1 VDPGLAFYT
10 PITQG
15 ASKRADKLTTH
26 LRENLLATTRIL
38 VIDDEDQLRESLQ
51 LVLADEGYDVFT
63 AATGEEA
70 LELLEDQSPDLVLC
84 DLCMPGIDG
93 MELLPRLT
101 RKLPNATLI
110 LMSAYGS
117 EKLALEAI
125 RRGAYDYLAKPFL
138 PSEMLFTLR
147 KAKER
152 ENLRRQNLLLQ
163 REVARAVGERPIVAA
178 SEPMIDVLEM
188 IERTAEYK
196 TTVLLEGE
204 SGTGKEVLARA
215 VHSQS
220 TRRNEPFI
228 AINCAAIPENLLESE
243 LFGYAK
249 GAFTGANKA
258 HRGIFE
264 EANGGTIFLDE
275 IGELPLPLQA
285 KLLRVLQEEEIRP
298 VGDAKSRKVDVR
310 IIAATIRNLEI
321 EASLGNFRE
330 DLFYR
335 LNVVR
340 IVVPPLRERRKDIPL
355 LIDVFLDHFQKIL
368 GKPIRSLSNEA
379 YSHLVNYYWP
389 GNVRELENVIER
401 AIILCKGD
409 VIGTDDLT
417 NSVTEKSSKTINMDG
432 SINLSLKTAK
442 RHMEEDLILKALKE
456 TEGNRTHAAK
466 LLGISHRSLLY
477 KLKEYSIRNA

>member
-1 VDPGLAFYT
+1 L
-10 PITQG
+10 
-15 ASKRADKLTTH
+15 
-26 LRENLLATTRIL
+26 TTRIL
-38 VIDDEDQLRESLQ
+38 VIDDEEQLRESLQ
-51 LVLADEGYDVFT
+51 LVLADEGYDVST
-63 AATGEEA
+63 AATGEAA
-70 LELLEDQSPDLVLC
+70 LELLEEQSPDLVLC

-93 MELLPRLT
+93 MELLPRLS
-101 RKLPNATLI
+101 RKLPDATLI

-138 PSEMLFTLR
+138 PSEMLFTIR

-152 ENLRRQNLLLQ
+152 ENLRRQNQLLQ

-220 TRRNEPFI
+220 ARRNDPFI

-310 IIAATIRNLEI
+310 IIAATIRNLES
-321 EASLGNFRE
+321 EVGLGNFRE

-340 IVVPPLRERRKDIPL
+340 IVVPPLRERQKDIPL
-355 LIDVFLDHFQKIL
+355 LVDTFLEQFRKTL
-368 GKPIRSLSNEA
+368 GKPVRSLSNEA

-401 AIILCKGD
+401 AMILCKGD
-409 VIGTDDLT
+409 VIGADDLT
-417 NSVTEKSSKTINMDG
+417 NSVTEKSSAITNMDG

-477 KLKEYSIRNA
+477 KLKEYSIRSA

>member
-1 VDPGLAFYT
+1 VEPGLAFYAPT
-10 PITQG
+10 TQG
-15 ASKRADKLTTH
+15 ASKKADKLATH
-26 LRENLLATTRIL
+26 SRENLLTTTRIL
-38 VIDDEDQLRESLQ
+38 VIDDEEQLRESLQ

-321 EASLGNFRE
+321 EAGLGNFRE

-368 GKPIRSLSNEA
+368 GKPVRSLSNEA

-417 NSVTEKSSKTINMDG
+417 NSVTEKYSETMNMDG
-432 SINLSLKTAK
+432 SKNLSLKTAK

>member
-1 VDPGLAFYT
+1 MLA
-10 PITQG
+10 
-15 ASKRADKLTTH
+15 
-26 LRENLLATTRIL
+26 TRIL
-38 VIDDEDQLRESLQ
+38 VIDDEEQLRESLQ

-84 DLCMPGIDG
+84 DLRMPGIDG
-93 MELLPRLT
+93 MELLPRLS
-101 RKLPNATLI
+101 RKLPDATLI

-125 RRGAYDYLAKPFL
+125 QRGAYDYLAKPFL
-138 PSEMLFTLR
+138 PSEMLFTIR

-152 ENLRRQNLLLQ
+152 ENLRRQNLLLK

-178 SEPMIDVLEM
+178 SECMIDVLEM

-220 TRRNEPFI
+220 PRRNEAFI

-264 EANGGTIFLDE
+264 EANNGTIFLDE

-298 VGDAKSRKVDVR
+298 VGDAKSRKVNVR
-310 IIAATIRNLEI
+310 IIAATIRNLES
-321 EASLGNFRE
+321 EAALGNFRE

-355 LIDVFLDHFQKIL
+355 LIDAFLDHFRRTL

-379 YSHLVNYYWP
+379 YSHLVNYSWP

-401 AIILCKGD
+401 AIILCKSE
-409 VIGTDDLT
+409 VIGAEDLT
-417 NSVTEKSSKTINMDG
+417 NSVTERPCDATHMDG
-432 SINLSLKTAK
+432 SINLSLKIAK

-477 KLKEYSIRNA
+477 KLKEYNIRGA

>member
-1 VDPGLAFYT
+1 M
-10 PITQG
+10 
-15 ASKRADKLTTH
+15 
-26 LRENLLATTRIL
+26 TTRIL

-51 LVLADEGYDVFT
+51 LVLADEGFDVFT
-63 AATGEEA
+63 AATGEAA
-70 LELLEDQSPDLVLC
+70 LELLEEQTPDLVLC

-93 MELLPRLT
+93 MELLPRLS
-101 RKLPNATLI
+101 RKLPDATLI

-138 PSEMLFTLR
+138 PSEMLFTIR

-152 ENLRRQNLLLQ
+152 ESLRRQNQLLQ
-163 REVARAVGERPIVAA
+163 REVERAVGERPIVAA
-178 SEPMIDVLEM
+178 SEAMIDVLEM

-220 TRRNEPFI
+220 ARRNEPFI

-249 GAFTGANKA
+249 GAFTGASKA

-285 KLLRVLQEEEIRP
+285 KMLRVLQEEEIRP
-298 VGDAKSRKVDVR
+298 VGDPKTRKVDVR
-310 IIAATIRNLEI
+310 IIAATIRNLES
-321 EASLGNFRE
+321 EVGLGNFRE

-340 IVVPPLRERRKDIPL
+340 IVVPPLRTRRKDIP
-355 LIDVFLDHFQKIL
+355 
-368 GKPIRSLSNEA
+368 
-379 YSHLVNYYWP
+379 
-389 GNVRELENVIER
+389 
-401 AIILCKGD
+401 
-409 VIGTDDLT
+409 
-417 NSVTEKSSKTINMDG
+417 
-432 SINLSLKTAK
+432 
-442 RHMEEDLILKALKE
+442 
-456 TEGNRTHAAK
+456 
-466 LLGISHRSLLY
+466 
-477 KLKEYSIRNA
+477 

>member
-1 VDPGLAFYT
+1 M
-10 PITQG
+10 
-15 ASKRADKLTTH
+15 STH
-26 LRENLLATTRIL
+26 IL
-38 VIDDEDQLRESLQ
+38 VIDDEEQLRESLQ
-51 LVLADEGYDVFT
+51 LVLADEGYDVST
-63 AATGEEA
+63 ASTGEEA

-101 RKLPNATLI
+101 RKLPEATLI

-138 PSEMLFTLR
+138 PSEMLFTIR

-152 ENLRRQNLLLQ
+152 ENLRRQNHLLQ
-163 REVARAVGERPIVAA
+163 REVDRVVGERPIVAA

-220 TRRNEPFI
+220 ERRNAPFI

-310 IIAATIRNLEI
+310 IIAATIRNLES
-321 EASLGNFRE
+321 EVALGNFRE

-355 LIDVFLDHFQKIL
+355 LIDAFLDHFRKTL
-368 GKPIRSLSNEA
+368 GKPVRSLSNEA

-401 AIILCKGD
+401 AMILCKGD
-409 VIGTDDLT
+409 VIGADDLT
-417 NSVTEKSSKTINMDG
+417 NSVTEKPSESTNMDG

-442 RHMEEDLILKALKE
+442 RQMEEDLILKALKE

-477 KLKEYSIRNA
+477 KLKEYSIRGS